1 MTGILAGRADGV
13 SCGASMVKTSVDFP
27 REGAR
32 CQARTLST
40 PTDLL
45 LGNVNTLSKAQR
57 LLSRQRRGGVN
68 SANFD
73 NYLIGLVGFEP
84 TASWSRTRRSTK
96 LSHSPNWIS
105 RSKIPAAAPVT
116 SRTLRQIAR
125 KSSQVG
131 LNNVERRLYQASKS
145 NKQAF
150 ATNAFTTWP
159 SKILRCI
166 FLSQSSAH

>member
-1 MTGILAGRADGV
+1 
-13 SCGASMVKTSVDFP
+13 
-27 REGAR
+27 
-32 CQARTLST
+32 
-40 PTDLL
+40 
-45 LGNVNTLSKAQR
+45 
-57 LLSRQRRGGVN
+57 
-68 SANFD
+68 
-73 NYLIGLVGFEP
+73 
-84 TASWSRTRRSTK
+84 
-96 LSHSPNWIS
+96 
-105 RSKIPAAAPVT
+105 
-116 SRTLRQIAR
+116 LRQIAR